1 MSRKISAEIRHQVLL
16 LLKQGA
22 RSRTIATQLKVSRSW
37 ATECQRRFDRGDLSW
52 LDPAYRS
59 LTSLELAM
67 QAVREYVACRSYAE
81 AARICNISSSAVYRY
96 VQNMSKWGTPLLSA
110 ERPSSS
116 TKLEMK
122 STVRAKALLSIKKPK
137 TLKSAERLIQEQRIV
152 LESLLASIDKHL
164 GGADGSEKKIVAG
177 QNKLPLWGCGRFFG
191 PNWLI
196 KRCVVRAFSPPC
208 SLGRQPYSCLR
219 LQQRSAFARK
229 ESFRI
234 RALQVKCRL
243 CLYARGLR
251 PPSETLMRSSAYHF
265 M

>member
-59 LTSLELAM
+59 LTSPELAM

-96 VQNMSKWGTPLLSA
+96 VQNMSKWGMPLLSA
-110 ERPSSS
+110 ERSPSS

-164 GGADGSEKKIVAG
+164 GGADGSKKKISSLTKQLRQHIAAG
-177 QNKLPLWGCGRFFG
+177 YPLPNLADSPIPAGAPF
-191 PNWLI
+191 I
-196 KRCVVRAFSPPC
+196 VV
-208 SLGRQPYSCLR
+208 L
-219 LQQRSAFARK
+219 
-229 ESFRI
+229 
-234 RALQVKCRL
+234 
-243 CLYARGLR
+243 
-251 PPSETLMRSSAYHF
+251 ETLASECRKIRDSEIESKLSKDSTKADTASGE
-265 M
+265 